1 MASQEL
7 LSTLLQSSPNL
18 RDFVVV
24 VVVVSVPITQA
35 LKADRFLI
43 SSLKHDV
50 MNKTALFTAMAK
62 GENYRKRPSCIMGH
76 YLAGLIFCV
85 SRNRDLHIV

>member
-18 RDFVVV
+18 RDFVV

-62 GENYRKRPSCIMGH
+62 GENYRKRLSCIMGH